1 MIHGIEDTRGLIKP
15 DKAWEYREHSYNA
28 MITKEKKIRYISLD
42 HDRKEMVINTY
53 NFGFNARFICN
64 YLSKAVRPLKL
75 IGDGNYTMITVDIT
89 PNETK
94 ASYSLV
100 SDDVIDIKLNLSAD
114 EQLAYNSMSNL
125 EDRYEF
131 YLSCLE
137 RGYRFAEDEFKVPVK
152 ELLQIHQQFRDG
164 GYKNEWIWIKKPL
177 KDYGIYVVFR
187 CKFTTFDFTLNME
200 VYDLKKTRL
209 ITEGLVF
216 RTGPDELF
224 FYKDF
229 KKIDIKNDTLYVLNF
244 LSRPVFSFDLNKLRD
259 GIYNIDYLGDVAKE
273 NKNDNDLIKRITW

>member
-1 MIHGIEDTRGLIKP
+1 M
-15 DKAWEYREHSYNA
+15 
-28 MITKEKKIRYISLD
+28 MTKEKKIRYISLD

-64 YLSKAVRPLKL
+64 YILKKTRSLKL
-75 IGDGNYTMITVDIT
+75 VGDGSYNMISVNIT
-89 PNETK
+89 PDETRVE
-94 ASYSLV
+94 SIYE
-100 SDDVIDIKLNLSAD
+100 DVLYILLHLSEE
-114 EQLAYNSMSNL
+114 EQLAYNAMSKL

-137 RGYRFAEDEFKVPVK
+137 RGYIFAEDEFNVPVK

-177 KDYGIYVVFR
+177 RDYSIYVVFR
-187 CKFTTFDFTLNME
+187 CKFTTFDFTLNLE

-216 RTGPDELF
+216 RTGPGEF
-224 FYKDF
+224 FFDKAF
-229 KKIDIKNDTLYVLNF
+229 KKIEIKNDTLYVLDF

-259 GIYNIDYLGDVAKE
+259 GTYNVNYLYNIKKE
-273 NKNDNDLIKRITW
+273 NMNDNIKRITW

>member
-1 MIHGIEDTRGLIKP
+1 
-15 DKAWEYREHSYNA
+15 
-28 MITKEKKIRYISLD
+28 MITKEKKIRYISLRG
-42 HDRKEMVINTY
+42 DRKEMIINTY
-53 NFGFNARFICN
+53 NFDFNARFICN
-64 YLSKAVRPLKL
+64 YILKSSRSLKL
-75 IGDGNYTMITVDIT
+75 VGDGSYNMITVDIT
-89 PNETK
+89 PDETR
-94 ASYSLV
+94 AELIHE
-100 SDDVIDIKLNLSAD
+100 DVLYILLHLSEE
-114 EQLAYNSMSNL
+114 EQLAYNAMSKI

-177 KDYGIYVVFR
+177 RDYGIYVVFR
-187 CKFTTFDFTLNME
+187 CKFTTFDFTLNLE

-229 KKIDIKNDTLYVLNF
+229 KKIEIKNNTLYVLNF
-244 LSRPVFSFDLNKLRD
+244 LPRPVFSFDLNKLRD
-259 GIYNIDYLGDVAKE
+259 GIYNVDYLGDVAKE
-273 NKNDNDLIKRITW
+273 NKNDNDLIKRIAW

>member
-1 MIHGIEDTRGLIKP
+1 
-15 DKAWEYREHSYNA
+15 
-28 MITKEKKIRYISLD
+28 MITKEKKIRYISLRG
-42 HDRKEMVINTY
+42 DRKEMIINTY

-75 IGDGNYTMITVDIT
+75 VGDGNYTMITVDIT

-114 EQLAYNSMSNL
+114 EQLAYNAMSKL

-152 ELLQIHQQFRDG
+152 ELLQLHQQFRDG

-177 KDYGIYVVFR
+177 RDYGIYVVFR
-187 CKFTTFDFTLNME
+187 CKFTTFDFTLNLE

-216 RTGPDELF
+216 RTGPGEF
-224 FYKDF
+224 FFDKAF
-229 KKIDIKNDTLYVLNF
+229 KKIEIKNNALYVLDF

-259 GIYNIDYLGDVAKE
+259 GIYNVNYLGNVAKE
-273 NKNDNDLIKRITW
+273 NLNDLIKRITW